1 MLDIRDIK
9 PLIDIPDLS
18 LYGVVF
24 FALVITISLIVV
36 VYNILYKFLH
46 DKKRRIRKA
55 VLKKLKEVDFSNP
68 KKAAYEITK
77 YGRYLVHDDKSKKVF
92 DEILPLLEKYKYKK
106 RVDEKL
112 SRKVIRYYYLLVEA
126 VDD

>member
-1 MLDIRDIK
+1 MPDIKDIK

-24 FALVITISLIVV
+24 FTLVIAIVLIVT

-55 VLKKLKEVDFSNP
+55 VLKRLKEVDFSNP